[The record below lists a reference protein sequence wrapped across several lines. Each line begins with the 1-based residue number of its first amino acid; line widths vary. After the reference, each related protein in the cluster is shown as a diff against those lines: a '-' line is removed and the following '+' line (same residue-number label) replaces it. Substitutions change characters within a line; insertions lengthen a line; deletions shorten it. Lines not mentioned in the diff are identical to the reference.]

1 MLNQNQRKTKMKFIK
16 ELKSLQLINSKTE
29 LDISSCMS
37 LEEDHETIKLQI
49 AEYIPELIRGFTCD
63 MEHRYTVIDKQGDE
77 LEREMVCLNHDLVL
91 VYVHKYLYTAEIP
104 QFEYI
109 FYK

>member
-1 MLNQNQRKTKMKFIK
+1 MKFIK

-29 LDISSCMS
+29 LNVDSFINISSCIS
-37 LEEDHETIKLQI
+37 FEEDEKIITIRM

-63 MEHRYTVIDKQGDE
+63 IEHRYTVINDEGDE
-77 LEREMVCLNHDLVL
+77 LERELVCLNHDLVL
-91 VYVHKYLYTAEIP
+91 VYIHKYLYTAEIP

-109 FYK
+109 FHK